1 MYVFFREFELLVY
14 WMPIFNEVYNMYI
27 PCTQSQQSIKQS
39 CSKCYNS
46 ITIIMCKTKSLKT
59 PTKVTTTHTC
69 NYCIHITTLY
79 IVYMMSVYKDTCTRI
94 TFEYPCRKQ
103 P

>member
-27 PCTQSQQSIKQS
+27 PCTQSPQSIKQS
-39 CSKCYNS
+39 CSKCYSNCS

-59 PTKVTTTHTC
+59 PTKVTTTNMQLLHSYNNIVHGIHDEC
-69 NYCIHITTLY
+69 IQGHLHQNYI
-79 IVYMMSVYKDTCTRI
+79 
-94 TFEYPCRKQ
+94 
-103 P
+103 